1 MVIITKVFVINENV
15 HHSLILLVCDYLL
28 ICNMHQFGHY
38 KKNGVYVPFS
48 VRLPNIYIYPRDPC
62 VGINPSSTH
71 PHTFL
76 HQFMCM
82 CVMVVVVVV
91 VVVVVADWPCV
102 FVCIINLSCLY
113 FKSCIFNK
121 YMDYADRNVN

>member
-82 CVMVVVVVV
+82 CVMVVVV
-91 VVVVVADWPCV
+91 DWWWWWTGGGGGGGRLALCV
-102 FVCIINLSCLY
+102 C
-113 FKSCIFNK
+113 
-121 YMDYADRNVN
+121 A